1 MLRSCAAREWRCG
14 FHYAFCL
21 FPTHLA
27 TVRFADVITTAL
39 TQIRANK
46 LRSFFTLL
54 GIIVSVAFLVA
65 VVAVIQGMN
74 AYVRE
79 RLAGAIVGVN
89 AFQIRRDPIQVGFI
103 DDEQWKQIQ
112 RRPII
117 APEDVDFIER
127 AVPDAEAVAL
137 QSGWPTPMADVQWR
151 NRTTGDVFVFG
162 VTAPY
167 VLVQDYT
174 FAAGA
179 ALTDIDVQQRRY
191 VAVLGYDVAEK
202 LFDNIEAAVGR
213 TIRVRGIQ
221 LVVKGVIAK
230 KGTVLGQSWDGFV
243 MLPLSTF
250 ESMYGRRQT
259 MVISVKMPAADGVG
273 PAMLRAEEAMRIAH
287 RLRPGSDNDFTIDTG
302 EGLIAFWGKLTRV
315 IFTVVPAVVVIG
327 VVVGGIVIMNIMLM
341 SVSERTR
348 EIGVRKALGA
358 ARRDIR
364 RQFFAEALTVSILG
378 VIAGIVVGFGLAGLV
393 EAISPLPA
401 RVTLWSIGVA
411 ISLGLVVGVL
421 FGVFPALRAARLD
434 PIEALRQ
441 E

>member
-1 MLRSCAAREWRCG
+1 MPLTEAIR
-14 FHYAFCL
+14 
-21 FPTHLA
+21 LA
-27 TVRFADVITTAL
+27 LQTVWSHR
-39 TQIRANK
+39 

-103 DDEQWKQIQ
+103 DDEAWKQIQ

-117 APEDVDFIER
+117 ALEDVDFIER
-127 AVPDAEAVAL
+127 AVPDAEAIAL

-151 NRTTGDVFVFG
+151 NRTTGDVFIFG

-167 VLVQDYT
+167 VVVQDYR

-179 ALTDIDVQQRRY
+179 PITAIDTQQRRY
-191 VAVLGYDVAEK
+191 VAVLGYDVADK
-202 LFDNIEAAVGR
+202 LFGNVEAAIGQTV
-213 TIRVRGIQ
+213 RVHGIQ
-221 LVVKGVIAK
+221 LLVKGVIAK
-230 KGTVLGQSWDGFV
+230 KGTVLGQSWDGF
-243 MLPLSTF
+243 
-250 ESMYGRRQT
+250 
-259 MVISVKMPAADGVG
+259 
-273 PAMLRAEEAMRIAH
+273 AMLRVEEAMRIAH
-287 RLRPGSDNDFTIDTG
+287 RLRPGADNDFTIDTG

-327 VVVGGIVIMNIMLM
+327 IVVGGIVIMNIMLM
-341 SVSERTR
+341 SVTERTR
-348 EIGVRKALGA
+348 EIGIRKALGA

-364 RQFFAEALTVSILG
+364 RQFFAEALTLSLLG
-378 VIAGIVVGFGLAGLV
+378 GIAGLAVGAGLAGLV
-393 EAISPLPA
+393 QVLSPLPA
-401 RVTLWSIGVA
+401 RVTAWSIGLA
-411 ISLGLVVGVL
+411 LLLGIVVGVA
-421 FGVFPALRAARLD
+421 FGVYPAHRASRLD